1 MYLKSLGSVH
11 PYALIMSQVVVLAGF
26 KVTLE
31 LWNGKCV
38 NAHAPSLFQRSK
50 MHRRY

>member
-11 PYALIMSQVVVLAGF
+11 PYALMSQVVVLAGF